1 MEKKSIKQI
10 GFIAVTSLALSACG
24 GGSSSNENSSS
35 SSKTNTSETPVTPPV
50 TSVTPPTTV
59 AQNILTLP
67 ISEFRLKA
75 VNVGT
80 STNFYSILENYK
92 VEMNTQLSEDIK
104 TLFQQSSQHN
114 PTWSLGQE
122 YMLTQDK
129 LYYSESSQHQ
139 QYILKNSDSALVLG
153 YDQDGKGLTK
163 TITFKN
169 IDLSNQQVN
178 SSKITTDL
186 LNNFEQSSKN
196 DSNYIKLKNSITQRS
211 DLFEKGALCHQY
223 LTQKFN
229 QPNII
234 FGSFDG
240 SSSKTLEQW
249 VSTQEARSNTVT
261 QSVWGG
267 LKIAY
272 VSKSQEKQLYIGT
285 GYREPAAIEMN
296 GKLYEGIYDPSR
308 VFDYSENYDSTSQFR
323 AGICNL
329 YNKTAAST
337 LSTVLQS
344 LPNS

>member
-10 GFIAVTSLALSACG
+10 GFIVVTSLALSACG

-35 SSKTNTSETPVTPPV
+35 SSTTNTSETP
-50 TSVTPPTTV
+50 VTPPTTV

-80 STNFYSILENYK
+80 PTDFYSILENYK
-92 VEMNTQLSEDIK
+92 VEINTQLSEDIK

-122 YMLTQDK
+122 YILTQDK

-139 QYILKNSDSALVLG
+139 QYMLQNSDSALVLG

-169 IDLSNQQVN
+169 IDLYNEQVN
-178 SSKITTDL
+178 SAKITTDL

-234 FGSFDG
+234 FGSFGG

-249 VSTQEARSNTVT
+249 VSTQEARSNTVV
-261 QSVWGG
+261 QRVWGG
-267 LKIAY
+267 LRIAY
-272 VSKSQEKQLYIGT
+272 VTSSQVTSLYIGV
-285 GYREPAAIEMN
+285 GYREPAAIEMD

-329 YNKTAAST
+329 YNKTATST
-337 LSTVLQS
+337 LSAALQNLS
-344 LPNS
+344 KP